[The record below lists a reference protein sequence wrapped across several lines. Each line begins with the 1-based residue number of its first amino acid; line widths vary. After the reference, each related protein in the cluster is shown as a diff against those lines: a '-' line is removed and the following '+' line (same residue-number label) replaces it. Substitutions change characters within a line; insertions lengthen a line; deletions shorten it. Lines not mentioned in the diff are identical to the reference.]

1 MVLHP
6 RSGYLHL
13 RFMRRLRETQTL
25 KAGGARRAPAVLMVR
40 ETPFGSKVSLEP
52 GGLRRFFLA

>member
-25 KAGGARRAPAVLMVR
+25 KAGGARRAPPVFSGLSRCSLKVR
-40 ETPFGSKVSLEP
+40 PV
-52 GGLRRFFLA
+52 